1 MRVSRRQFLTTA
13 MQGAGVV
20 TLTGVRPPRAHA
32 QSKEVVV
39 ASWGGSY
46 QDALKK
52 AWFQPFEKETGIKVT
67 DVSPVNYGKMATMV
81 ETKNVEWD
89 VVDVGSSFVATGIGK
104 NLFHPLNFSV
114 IDKQGLIQESVN
126 DFAVGIEYFS
136 TVLAYSTKRYAA
148 GGPAS
153 WADFWNVT
161 KYPGVRAM
169 RKISYTTCEQ
179 ALMADGVPP
188 AKMYPIDVERA
199 FRSLEKIKPQVKV
212 WWTQGA
218 QPIQLLTD
226 GEVDLTP
233 AWSPRLEVAKKEGAK
248 VDYVWD
254 QGILHSSSFVVPRGA
269 RNAENAMRL
278 IAYSASPRA
287 QARLT
292 DYSLNGPANSKAY
305 EFIKPEVARLLPTSP
320 DNKAKQVVL
329 AEFDW
334 WGKNF
339 DAVEKRLQEWVAR

>member
-1 MRVSRRQFLTTA
+1 MSLTRRWFLATA
-13 MQGAGVV
+13 AQGSALVTVGAG
-20 TLTGVRPPRAHA
+20 RPSRAYG

-46 QDALKK
+46 QEALKK

-89 VVDVGSSFVATGIGK
+89 VVDVGSSFVATGISK
-104 NLFHPLNFSV
+104 NLFHPLNYSV
-114 IDKQGLIQESVN
+114 IDRQGLIPESVN

-136 TVLAYSTKRYAA
+136 TVLAYSTRRYAS
-148 GGPAS
+148 GGPES
-153 WADFWNVT
+153 WGDFWNVA
-161 KYPGVRAM
+161 KFPGVRAM

-179 ALMADGVPP
+179 ALMADGVPTV
-188 AKMYPIDVERA
+188 KMYPIDVDRA
-199 FRSLEKIKPQVKV
+199 FRVLDRIKPHVKV

-226 GEVDLTP
+226 GEVDLSP
-233 AWSPRLEVAKKEGAK
+233 AWSPRLEIAKKEGAK
-248 VDYVWD
+248 LDYVWN
-254 QGILHSSSFVVPRGA
+254 QGILHSSSFVIPRGA
-269 RNAENAMRL
+269 RNVDNAMRL

-292 DYSLNGPANSKAY
+292 EYSLNGPANSKAY
-305 EFIKPEVARLLPTSP
+305 EFIKPEVAKLLPTSP
-320 DNKAKQVVL
+320 ENRAKQVVL

-339 DAVEKRLQEWVAR
+339 DAVEKRLQEWASR